1 MSTPWV
7 ELEPVGA
14 AAFARIRLRT
24 IFEHCKWDPQVGD
37 VAILSPQ
44 PLALSAESWQGVS
57 RLAER
62 LAAEAL
68 AAEEELSRRPEL
80 HAQLGLPGA
89 VRRVLR
95 QAAGQGCTPGLARLM
110 RFDFHFTA
118 EGWRISEVNSDV
130 PGGLNE
136 ASGFARLVAEQYP
149 GAAPAGDPSGALADA
164 VREAVGPSGSVAFI
178 HATAF
183 TDDRQVMVYLA
194 QRMEDR
200 GLRCSLLAP
209 DHLAWR
215 EGRAFSLLN
224 GSSGPLD
231 ALVRFFPGEWL
242 VELSRRSAWRHFFC
256 GARTPVCNPATAML
270 IQSKRF
276 PLVWEQLRVPL
287 PAWRELLP
295 PTCDPARIAGQ
306 PPEDWVL
313 KPAFGRVGEGVG
325 IAGVTGEKELRKIR
339 KTAKRHPGLWVAQR
353 RFHAVP
359 LATVGGAVF
368 PSLGIYTVGT
378 RAVGAYARGA
388 AKPLI
393 NSEAPDMAVLV
404 LGTSGTRV
412 ADPSEEFGK

>member
-1 MSTPWV
+1 MKTPWLEV
-7 ELEPVGA
+7 EPVGPP
-14 AAFARIRLRT
+14 AFARIRMRT

-44 PLALSAESWQGVS
+44 PLALSAESWQEVS
-57 RLAER
+57 RLAGQ

-68 AAEEELSRRPEL
+68 AAEEELRRRPEL
-80 HAQLGLPGA
+80 HAELGLPGA

-95 QAAGQGCTPGLARLM
+95 RAAEDGWTPGLARLM

-118 EGWRISEVNSDV
+118 DGWRISEVNSDV

-136 ASGFARLVAEQYP
+136 ASGFTRLVAEHYR
-149 GAAPAGDPSGALADA
+149 GAAPAGDPSAALADA
-164 VREAVGPSGSVAFI
+164 IREAVGPCGSIAFI

-183 TDDRQVMVYLA
+183 TDDRQVMVFIA
-194 QRMEDR
+194 QRMEER
-200 GLRCSLLAP
+200 GMTCCFLAP

-242 VELSRRSAWRHFFC
+242 VGLPRRSAWRHFFC
-256 GARTPVCNPATAML
+256 GAKTPVCNPATAML
-270 IQSKRF
+270 TQSKRF
-276 PLVWEQLRVPL
+276 PLVWDRLRVPL
-287 PAWRELLP
+287 PTWRRLLP
-295 PTCDPARIAGQ
+295 ATCDPNQAEG
-306 PPEDWVL
+306 PSPEEWVL

-325 IAGVTGEKELRKIR
+325 VPGVTDEKELRKIR
-339 KTAKRHPGLWVAQR
+339 KAAKRHSGHWVAQR
-353 RFHAVP
+353 RFHALPV
-359 LATVGGAVF
+359 ATAGGAVY
-368 PSLGIYTVGT
+368 PSLGIYTVGA

-393 NSEAPDMAVLV
+393 NSHAPDMAVLV
-404 LGTSGTRV
+404 FGASGKP
-412 ADPSEEFGK
+412 AAAASEETAK